1 MQIKVCG
8 ITDQQNMM
16 AVGEMLPDMMGFIF
30 YRPSP
35 RDVSNRMTHLPLKD
49 LPSSVISVALTV
61 NRSTEGNIRLIRQFG
76 FDAIQLH
83 GKESPEQ
90 CLQIRKH
97 AMVIKTF
104 SVGSVLPG
112 SLEDYHGTCDYLLFD
127 TAGEKPGG
135 NSITFDH
142 ALLKQYNGSTP
153 FFIAGGIG
161 PEDATRLKNM
171 PLKNL
176 SGADVNSR
184 FEVRPGYKNTKL
196 LQRFI
201 EELRT

>member
-8 ITDQQNMM
+8 ITDQKNMM
-16 AVGEMLPDMMGFIF
+16 AVGELLPDMMGFIF

-35 RDVSNRMTHLPLKD
+35 RDVSSRMDHLPLKD

-61 NRSTEGNIRLIRQFG
+61 NRSTEGNIRLVRQFG

-90 CLQIRKH
+90 CFEIRKH

-112 SLEDYHGTCDYLLFD
+112 SLEDYCGACDYLLFD

-135 NSITFDH
+135 NSISFDH
-142 ALLKQYNGSTP
+142 SLLHPYNGPTP

-161 PEDATRLKNM
+161 PEDAEKIRDM
-171 PLKNL
+171 PLKHL

-184 FEVRPGYKNTKL
+184 FEVHPGYKNIQL